1 MLPNKWIMRDF
12 FIFMA
17 AVLSSLLVFS
27 CEEESPYPPY
37 KGSGRVVV
45 VYISAN
51 NNLSNYDDAE
61 FGVSYADTNYVA
73 MLEGYLPA
81 QGSGE
86 RLLVFFHTV
95 DDSPRLVE
103 LSRDRKGNPVETVVR
118 TFDVES
124 SSTAE
129 CVGSV
134 LSYVKESYPSDNYGL
149 ILWSHSTGWLPEGY
163 YENGAPSGYANPADA
178 PTSPMNHMDVYGNAI
193 VKMAGPGISPSSF
206 GNDKYTGEE
215 IDIIDLAAAIPMHL
229 DFLIFDSCLMGCV
242 EVAYQFRGV
251 TDYFLASPTEVLA
264 NGFPYTHIMEPLFK
278 YSTESALKEVADLYF
293 HYYADSNSPYATVS
307 VVDCSRLDGL
317 ASACRAIYEENRY
330 KVPDL
335 DLGTIQPYFRMNK
348 HWFYDLGDFV
358 ESLEPSATLMA
369 DFRSAMDRAVIFKE
383 NTERFISFE
392 ITDFSGLSTYIQ
404 KPEEPYLDE
413 YYRGLDWNI
422 ATRMIAE

>member
-1 MLPNKWIMRDF
+1 
-12 FIFMA
+12 MA

-124 SSTAE
+124 SATAE

-206 GNDKYTGEE
+206 GNDKYTG
-215 IDIIDLAAAIPMHL
+215 
-229 DFLIFDSCLMGCV
+229 
-242 EVAYQFRGV
+242 
-251 TDYFLASPTEVLA
+251 
-264 NGFPYTHIMEPLFK
+264 
-278 YSTESALKEVADLYF
+278 
-293 HYYADSNSPYATVS
+293 
-307 VVDCSRLDGL
+307 
-317 ASACRAIYEENRY
+317 
-330 KVPDL
+330 
-335 DLGTIQPYFRMNK
+335 
-348 HWFYDLGDFV
+348 
-358 ESLEPSATLMA
+358 
-369 DFRSAMDRAVIFKE
+369 
-383 NTERFISFE
+383 
-392 ITDFSGLSTYIQ
+392 
-404 KPEEPYLDE
+404 
-413 YYRGLDWNI
+413 
-422 ATRMIAE
+422 